1 MNMLPP
7 SAAAHPHWNGIYRNG
22 AVAAL
27 AMLAIMA
34 AQIGI
39 YIAWPPPD
47 SVPGFFALFQS
58 NWLLG
63 LLSMDLL
70 YILNNTLLVLIYLA
84 LYAALKP
91 AGETAVLIALVLG
104 LIGITAY
111 YASNTAFEM
120 LSLSR
125 QYAAAA
131 TETQRIIAL
140 AAGEAM
146 LATYKGT
153 VFDTYYIL
161 NGITLLIFAAVML
174 RSPLFSRTTAIIG
187 LAAGVLMSIPSTAGT
202 LGLVFSLLSLIPWA
216 VFCILLIKPFFQ
228 LEAKIAA
235 R

>member
-1 MNMLPP
+1 MNSLPP
-7 SAAAHPHWNGIYRNG
+7 TATAHPHWNGIYRVG
-22 AVAAL
+22 AFAAL

-47 SVPGFFALFQS
+47 SVPGFFALLQS

-125 QYAAAA
+125 QYAAASS
-131 TETQRIIAL
+131 ETQRVIAL

-174 RSPLFSRTTAIIG
+174 RSPLFSRVTASIG

-216 VFCILLIKPFFQ
+216 VFCVLLIKRFFQ

>member
-1 MNMLPP
+1 MNSLPP
-7 SAAAHPHWNGIYRNG
+7 TATAHPRWNGIYRVG
-22 AVAAL
+22 AFAAL

-47 SVPGFFALFQS
+47 SVSGFFALFQS

-125 QYAAAA
+125 QYAAASS
-131 TETQRIIAL
+131 ETQRVIAL

-161 NGITLLIFAAVML
+161 NGISLLIFAAVML
-174 RSPLFSRTTAIIG
+174 RSPLFSRATAIIG

-216 VFCILLIKPFFQ
+216 VFCVLLIKPFFQ
-228 LEAKIAA
+228 LEAKTAA